1 MEAVTYSTELYH
13 QIIQDYRER
22 LSESIDLTL
31 RSYCDERGLVYKKV
45 VDWTTHHGISIRAM
59 KADLLRRTDEGRHH
73 LICLCKLFHEG
84 IPPNMAL

>member
-31 RSYCDERGLVYKKV
+31 RSYCEERGLVYKKV
-45 VDWTTHHGISIRAM
+45 VDWTTENNLAWN
-59 KADLLRRTDEGRHH
+59 KLL
-73 LICLCKLFHEG
+73 
-84 IPPNMAL
+84 

>member
-22 LSESIDLTL
+22 LSESIDQTL

-45 VDWTTHHGISIRAM
+45 VDWTTENNLA
-59 KADLLRRTDEGRHH
+59 
-73 LICLCKLFHEG
+73 
-84 IPPNMAL
+84 